1 MPGTPPYNYGPGP
14 APSQYGLDTLPDQS
28 NAVLRFG
35 NRDELSSRGAYLL
48 GHVEAVEE
56 AGTANVWVIIVAPP
70 LSGRQLWFDA
80 LRYLDLDLDLVEK
93 VVTSG
98 IRGSATKVRVQ
109 PAHGFD
115 GADMITSPALSV
127 SS

>member
-1 MPGTPPYNYGPGP
+1 MLHLPEAELFRLPSSSPHSKEVRGVPGTPPGNYGPGP
-14 APSQYGLDTLPDQS
+14 APCQYGLDTLPDQS

-56 AGTANVWVIIVAPP
+56 AGTAKVWVMIVAPP

-80 LRYLDLDLDLVEK
+80 LRDLEGV
-93 VVTSG
+93 
-98 IRGSATKVRVQ
+98 
-109 PAHGFD
+109 
-115 GADMITSPALSV
+115 
-127 SS
+127 